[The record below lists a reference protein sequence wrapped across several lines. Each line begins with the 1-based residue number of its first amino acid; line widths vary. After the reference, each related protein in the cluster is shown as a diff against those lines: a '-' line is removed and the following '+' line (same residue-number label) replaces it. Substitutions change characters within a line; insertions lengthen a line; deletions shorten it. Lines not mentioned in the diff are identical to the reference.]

1 MVKLMVNFLIMAM
14 ETRGGIYFFDTFLE
28 KKEQNGFLRHKFFI
42 YLVMFYLTAF
52 SELWIGMYKCVL
64 VVLVCALMNLLYY
77 HVSFR
82 HSLIFSVINCAVV
95 FLLDYV
101 TLCICKIILPG
112 TGTMTIRSGYLPA
125 LSAKLLWLVVLLVI
139 RQCSR
144 RKTDYH
150 LLTGRE
156 WLQLAGIPV
165 FTIICVLFMYISET
179 DEGNVQGIFLFLS
192 AGFVAVNFIVMNLM
206 QEILEKEEKIRIGV
220 LTEQN
225 QKNRLDA
232 YQDREEIYERQRK
245 KMHDYKN
252 QLATIQI
259 LLKSG
264 KADEALSFTEKLT
277 ESIAVDMSAINTNH
291 PVVNAV
297 LNQKYRSMQ
306 EKNIGI
312 ILKVGDLHDICLNEE
327 EIVILLSNLLDN
339 AIRESEKV
347 LKKTGKAVIHLK
359 LACEEQTMILAIR
372 NPVTEKVEIV
382 NDTVKS
388 RRGENHGI
396 GLRNVKA
403 VVDKYEGDMVLSCDD
418 NEFKVI
424 VICNNSRMV
433 QKIVI

>member
-14 ETRGGIYFFDTFLE
+14 ETRGEIYFFDTFLE

-42 YLVMFYLTAF
+42 YFLALCLTAL
-52 SELWIGMYKCVL
+52 SGLWIGMYKCVL

-82 HSLIFSVINCAVV
+82 HSLIFSVINCAVI

-101 TLCICKIILPG
+101 TLCICMIISPG
-112 TGTMTIRSGYLPA
+112 TGSTAIRSEYLPA
-125 LSAKLLWLVVLLVI
+125 LSAKVLWLVVLLVI
-139 RQCSR
+139 RECSR
-144 RKTDYH
+144 KKTDYY

-156 WLQLAGIPV
+156 WLQLGGIPA
-165 FTIICVLFMYISET
+165 FTIICVFLMYYSET
-179 DEGNVQGIFLFLS
+179 DTGNMQGIFLFLS

-206 QEILEKEEKIRIGV
+206 QEILDKEEKIRIGV

-252 QLATIQI
+252 QLYTIQT
-259 LLKSG
+259 LLKTG
-264 KADEALSFTEKLT
+264 KAEEALSFTEKLT
-277 ESIAVDMSAINTNH
+277 ESVAVDLSAINTNH

-306 EKNIGI
+306 EKNIAV
-312 ILKVGDLHDICLNEE
+312 ILKVGDLHEICLNEE
-327 EIVILLSNLLDN
+327 EIVVLLSNLLDN

-347 LKKTGKAVIHLK
+347 LKETGKAVIHIK
-359 LACEEQTMILAIR
+359 LECEEQTMILAIR

-388 RRGENHGI
+388 KRGENHGI

-403 VVDKYEGDMVLSCDD
+403 VVKKYGGDMVLSCDD
-418 NEFKVI
+418 NEFKVV
-424 VICNNSRMV
+424 VICNYSELGELS
-433 QKIVI
+433 

>member
-1 MVKLMVNFLIMAM
+1 MVKLVINFLIMAM

-28 KKEQNGFLRHKFFI
+28 KKEQKGVLRHQFFI
-42 YLVMFYLTAF
+42 YLVTFFLTAI
-52 SELWIGMYKCVL
+52 SESWIGMYKCVL
-64 VVLVCALMNLLYY
+64 VVLACALINLLYY

-95 FLLDYV
+95 FLLDFV
-101 TLCICKIILPG
+101 TLCICMILSPG
-112 TGTMTIRSGYLPA
+112 TGPMEIRRAYLPA
-125 LSAKLLWLVVLLVI
+125 LCAKILWLVVLLVI

-144 RKTDYH
+144 RKIDYH
-150 LLTGRE
+150 LLNGRD
-156 WLQLAGIPV
+156 WLQLASIPL
-165 FTIICVLFMYISET
+165 FTIICVFFMYCTET
-179 DEGNVQGIFLFLS
+179 DTGNVQGIFLFLS
-192 AGFVAVNFIVMNLM
+192 GGFVAVNFIVMNLM

-252 QLATIQI
+252 QLSTIQT

-277 ESIAVDMSAINTNH
+277 ESIAVDMSVINTNH

-306 EKNIGI
+306 EKNIAV
-312 ILKVGDLHDICLNEE
+312 ILKLGDLHEICLNEE
-327 EIVILLSNLLDN
+327 DIVILLSNLLDN

-347 LKKTGKAVIHLK
+347 LKKTGKAVIHIK
-359 LACEEQTMILAIR
+359 LACEEQTMIIAIR
-372 NPVTEKVEIV
+372 NPVIEKVEII

-388 RRGENHGI
+388 ERGENHGI

-403 VVDKYEGDMVLSCDD
+403 VVDKYGGDMVLFCDD
-418 NEFKVI
+418 NEFKV
-424 VICNNSRMV
+424 VIEIC
-433 QKIVI
+433 